1 MKTKRG
7 FIDVIAI
14 SLLTAGLSC
23 AYTVHLDKPMIGYE
37 SENYKLDWI
46 HIDKNEYTYC
56 FNKIEK

>member
-23 AYTVHLDKPMIGYE
+23 AYKVHLDKPMIGYE
-37 SENYKLDWI
+37 SEIYKLDRAYI
-46 HIDKNEYTYC
+46 EDNQYTYC
-56 FNKIEK
+56 FNKK